1 MKRQLRQDENTNVG
15 VYQSPNASKD
25 NFGRMKTQPSV
36 CPNAS
41 KDNFGKMKTQNVGVY
56 QSPNN
61 FGKMRTEVYVCM
73 RVLLRPKRRTSEDH
87 HRRGRRKRGMYKSPS
102 APKTKDKMRT
112 EAQVRLKVRARQTTR
127 GTLAYP

>member
-1 MKRQLRQDENTNVG
+1 M
-15 VYQSPNASKD
+15 YQSPNASKD
-25 NFGRMKTQPSV
+25 NFGRMKTQTSV

-56 QSPNN
+56 QRPSASKDN

-73 RVLLRPKRRTSEDH
+73 RVLLRPKRRASEDH
-87 HRRGRRKRGMYKSPS
+87 HRRGKRKRGVYESPS
-102 APKTKDKMRT
+102 SPKTKEKMRT
-112 EAQVRLKVRARQTTR
+112 EAQVRMKVLARQTTR